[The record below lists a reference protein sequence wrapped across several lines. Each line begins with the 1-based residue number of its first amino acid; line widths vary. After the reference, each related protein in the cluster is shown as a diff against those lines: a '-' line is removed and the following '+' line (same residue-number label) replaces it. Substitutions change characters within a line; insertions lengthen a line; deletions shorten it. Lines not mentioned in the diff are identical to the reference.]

1 MSNRW
6 STAVVLAIVAPVLSA
21 AEPIQM
27 REAVVAG
34 SQCHV
39 AIREEATG
47 ELRLPAEGNKPAPPP
62 LQVRGHGALEYDE
75 RILDMGTA
83 NNPAPRTLRIYRR
96 VELERT
102 VDDQPQE
109 STLRPAIR
117 RLVILRNGHREVPF
131 SPDGPMTWGE
141 VHLISKDVFTPA
153 LATALLPDRAVS
165 PGDRWQ
171 AKPSAAQEL
180 TDLEQIEGGL
190 ECRFVEVTNLAGRRL
205 ARVTFAGTVRG
216 VSDDGPCRQQLEGF
230 YYFDLESSHLSYLSL
245 KGSHSLLDKMG
256 QEAGRVEGQFTLTRQ
271 ANARTAELSDEAIRG
286 LVLEPN
292 ADNTLLLY
300 ESAELGVRFTHP
312 RRWRMQAAKGRQLFL
327 DDANGNGLMVT
338 LEPPASVP
346 TAAAY
351 LAETQAFIGKEKG
364 RVLRTDAARRLAGPP
379 DELDQ
384 FGLDVEMNGRRER
397 LEYYVIRQPA
407 GGATVAARLAP
418 NADLAAVQR
427 DVERIARG
435 LRVLGAA
442 PTGKPIPVPPP
453 AGR

>member
-1 MSNRW
+1 MTARW
-6 STAVVLAIVAPVLSA
+6 CITALLTLMTPGFA
-21 AEPIQM
+21 AAQPIPM
-27 REAVVAG
+27 RETVAAG
-34 SQCHV
+34 GQCHV

-47 ELRLPAEGNKPAPPP
+47 ELRLPPEGDKPAPPA
-62 LQVRGHGALEYDE
+62 LKVRSRGALEYDE
-75 RILDMGTA
+75 RVLDAGTVD
-83 NNPAPRTLRIYRR
+83 NPAPRTLRIYRR

-102 VDDQPQE
+102 VDDQAQE

-131 SPDGPMTWGE
+131 SPDGPMTWAE
-141 VHLISKDVFTPA
+141 VHLVSKDVFTPA
-153 LATALLPDRAVS
+153 LAAALLPDRAVS

-171 AKPSAAQEL
+171 AKTGAAQEL
-180 TDLEQIEGGL
+180 TDLEQIDGGL
-190 ECRFVEVTNLAGRRL
+190 ECRFVEVTTLAGRRL

-216 VSDDGPCRQQLEGF
+216 VSEDGPSRQQLDGF

-245 KGSHSLLDKMG
+245 KGVHSLLDKTG

-271 ANARTAELSDEAIRG
+271 ANARTAELNDEAIRG
-286 LVLEPN
+286 LALEPN

-338 LEPPASVP
+338 LEPPGSVP

-351 LAETQAFIGKEKG
+351 LAETRAFIVKEKG
-364 RVLRTDAARRLAGPP
+364 KVLRTDAPRRMAGPP

-384 FGLDVEMNGRRER
+384 FGLDVDMNNRRER
-397 LEYYVIRQPA
+397 LDYYILRQPS
-407 GGATVAARLAP
+407 GGATIAARLLP
-418 NADLAAVQR
+418 NADLVAAQR

-435 LRVLGAA
+435 LRVVGTA
-442 PTGKPIPVPPP
+442 PGRPIPVPPP
-453 AGR
+453 PGK